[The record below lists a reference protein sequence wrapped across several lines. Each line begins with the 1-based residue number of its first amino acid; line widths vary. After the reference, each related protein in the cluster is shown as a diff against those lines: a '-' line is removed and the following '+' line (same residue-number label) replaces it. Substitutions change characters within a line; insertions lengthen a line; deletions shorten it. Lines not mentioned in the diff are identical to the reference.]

1 MGNKNFGMMGAAGF
15 VAPRHMKA
23 IQFVGGDLIG
33 ACDPYDGVGSLDRYF
48 PECRF
53 FTEVERFDR
62 FLERARRKGS
72 SEAMDYLSICTPN
85 YLHDAHCRMALRLD
99 ADAICE
105 KPLVLSPWNLDQLE
119 ELELEYQKRIY
130 TILQLRLHPEARR
143 LRSLVQERSTERFQV
158 KLEYVTRRGPWYHQ
172 SWKGQAAK
180 SGGVAMNIGIHFFDL
195 LLWLFGSVS
204 HSSVE
209 VREPDR
215 VRGKLVLN
223 RADVTWG
230 LSIRQSDLPAEAI
243 AFPRSCNNLRK
254 YRDHANIF
262 IKGTPIH
269 VKGALI
275 YNYQIHK
282 LGLQQKYP
290 LIQEGDKIKF
300 IKLKE
305 ANPFK
310 FDVISY
316 MTNLPPEFKL
326 QQYVDYDTQFEKTF
340 LDPMRFILDAIGW
353 KAEPQA
359 SLEAFFG

>member
-23 IQFVGGDLIG
+23 IKFVDGDLIG

-62 FLERARRKGS
+62 FLERARRKDS

-130 TILQLRLHPEARR
+130 TILQLRLHPEAVR
-143 LRSLVQERSTERFQV
+143 LRALVNARPSERFQV

-172 SWKGQAAK
+172 SWKGKAAK

-195 LLWLFGSVS
+195 LIWLFGTVS
-204 HSSVE
+204 ESSVE
-209 VREPDR
+209 IREQER
-215 VRGKLVLN
+215 VRGKLVFE

-230 LSIRQSDLPAEAI
+230 LSIRQAD
-243 AFPRSCNNLRK
+243 
-254 YRDHANIF
+254 
-262 IKGTPIH
+262 
-269 VKGALI
+269 
-275 YNYQIHK
+275 
-282 LGLQQKYP
+282 
-290 LIQEGDKIKF
+290 
-300 IKLKE
+300 
-305 ANPFK
+305 
-310 FDVISY
+310 
-316 MTNLPPEFKL
+316 LPPEAITNGRHAYRQLTMGTEEFDFSSGFDDL
-326 QQYVDYDTQFEKTF
+326 HSLVYEKIIGGHGFGVT
-340 LDPMRFILDAIGW
+340 DARPSIELVHRLRTIPLS
-353 KAEPQA
+353 K
-359 SLEAFFG
+359 